1 MDSID
6 KFLDLIFSAPKLF
19 NPKHYPIDNL
29 ERIQKLDL
37 WLERLMNIWGWS
49 SPM

>member
-1 MDSID
+1 
-6 KFLDLIFSAPKLF
+6 
-19 NPKHYPIDNL
+19 L